1 MGMALTVEACSIKSN
16 IRIQCHCQDSPRMTG
31 LGLSIV
37 TIMPSMEAPSR
48 LWANHG
54 AILRESMLGTIS
66 GMRIRSGT
74 ILVSRMPRS
83 ASEAIHATYT
93 IYQRRGHLC
102 HLLSCIARRHLA
114 AHICP
119 LLSVTCHIMYF
130 KFIFLWF
137 CVLIIWGYI

>member
-93 IYQRRGHLC
+93 IYVTYCHVSLDVIWLLTSVLC
-102 HLLSCIARRHLA
+102 YLSPVILCISNL
-114 AHICP
+114 
-119 LLSVTCHIMYF
+119 YF
-130 KFIFLWF
+130 CDF
-137 CVLIIWGYI
+137 VY